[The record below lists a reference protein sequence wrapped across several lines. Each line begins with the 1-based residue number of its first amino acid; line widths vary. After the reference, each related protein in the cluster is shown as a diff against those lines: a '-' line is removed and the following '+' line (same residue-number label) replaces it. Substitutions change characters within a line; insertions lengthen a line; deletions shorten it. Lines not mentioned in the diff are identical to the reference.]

1 MRLDLVC
8 LEVCTVGANVGMT
21 LGIVLSGQAS
31 HSQKFAISTI
41 CTICI
46 MPGSSIVTLI
56 Q

>member
-1 MRLDLVC
+1 M
-8 LEVCTVGANVGMT
+8 GANVGMT

-46 MPGSSIVTLI
+46 MSGSSIVTLI

>member
-8 LEVCTVGANVGMT
+8 FEVCTVGANVGMT

-41 CTICI
+41 AQFALCQA
-46 MPGSSIVTLI
+46 VRL
-56 Q
+56 